1 MMAPLAIQNR
11 KIQFIQ
17 SFLKVEDV
25 DVISKLEELLSK
37 TKQKQLTHYASKPLT
52 KKILNKMIDNAEDDS
67 KKGRLTRAE
76 DVLKQIEKW

>member
-1 MMAPLAIQNR
+1 MAPLAIQNR

-25 DVISKLEELLSK
+25 YVISKLEELLSK
-37 TKQKQLTHYASKPLT
+37 TKQKQLKQYAAKPLT
-52 KKILNKMIDNAEDDS
+52 KKAFNKMIDNAEDDS
-67 KKGRLTRAE
+67 KKGKLTRVE